1 MPPSKLYPKLSKDL
15 ENLLESGY
23 NHDVII
29 QIGEESTSNEIK
41 EFKVHSLLL
50 GTRSLYFRSALSNHW
65 AIKKDG
71 MITFK
76 KPNISPKI
84 FEIIIRYIY
93 TGEIDLEQQENTEII
108 KILVASDE
116 LILEE
121 LIEHIQEYLI
131 NEQSS
136 WLQENVLYVLRKL
149 LGQETCKVLR
159 NHCLE
164 IICRDPQIIFDPRIF
179 DLLDKNILLMLITRD
194 DLAIDEIKIWQRLIQ
209 WGCTRISFPPP
220 IPSSYS
226 SSTTTM
232 AIIYNL
238 KNWTSTEFES
248 LKDILADFIPL
259 IRFFHISRDDF
270 HQHIYPFRKILPKTL
285 KQDLISYYVASTY
298 KPISKILS
306 PRVPAFDSIIISYK
320 HAILIENWIS
330 KKDDDDILPSFRFT
344 SLTSAPTFSF
354 YPSSSQNQNQKLH
367 YEWHLL
373 YRASRDDFSAESFH
387 AKCDNQGACV
397 VAIKVKDQSIIL
409 GGYNPIGWFSS
420 SGSPSST
427 DSSFIYYLDLNMF
440 PLNFKL
446 SRVLPNKTYQAIYQS
461 SKYGPIFGAAELCI
475 YSNCDKVKGS
485 KCLTH
490 NIYEQNILFGEFCVE
505 DYEVFKVNVD

>member
-108 KILVASDE
+108 KIL
-116 LILEE
+116 
-121 LIEHIQEYLI
+121 
-131 NEQSS
+131 
-136 WLQENVLYVLRKL
+136 
-149 LGQETCKVLR
+149 
-159 NHCLE
+159 
-164 IICRDPQIIFDPRIF
+164 
-179 DLLDKNILLMLITRD
+179 
-194 DLAIDEIKIWQRLIQ
+194 
-209 WGCTRISFPPP
+209 
-220 IPSSYS
+220 
-226 SSTTTM
+226 
-232 AIIYNL
+232 
-238 KNWTSTEFES
+238 
-248 LKDILADFIPL
+248 
-259 IRFFHISRDDF
+259 
-270 HQHIYPFRKILPKTL
+270 
-285 KQDLISYYVASTY
+285 
-298 KPISKILS
+298 
-306 PRVPAFDSIIISYK
+306 

>member
-29 QIGEESTSNEIK
+29 QIGEESTTNEFK

-50 GTRSLYFRSALSNHW
+50 GARSLYFRSALSNKW
-65 AIKKDG
+65 AVKKDG

-84 FEIIIRYIY
+84 FEIIVRYIY
-93 TGEIDLEQQENTEII
+93 TGEIYLEQQENTEII

-149 LGQETCKVLR
+149 LGQETY
-159 NHCLE
+159 
-164 IICRDPQIIFDPRIF
+164 
-179 DLLDKNILLMLITRD
+179 KNILLMLITRD

-220 IPSSYS
+220 IPSSSFS
-226 SSTTTM
+226 SSITTT
-232 AIIYNL
+232 ATKYNL

-259 IRFFHISRDDF
+259 IRFFQISRDDF

-285 KQDLISYYVASTY
+285 KHDLISYYIASHY

-330 KKDDDDILPSFRFT
+330 KKDDDDILPSFRFPSIT
-344 SLTSAPTFSF
+344 STPTFSF
-354 YPSSSQNQNQKLH
+354 YSSSNQNQNQKLN

-397 VAIKVKDQSIIL
+397 VAIKVKDQSVIL

-427 DSSFIYYLDLNMF
+427 DSSFIYSLDLNMF

-446 SRVLPNKTYQAIYQS
+446 SRVLPDKTYQAIYQS

-505 DYEVFKVNVD
+505 DYEVFKIILD